1 MGVAAV
7 LLGFRIQF
15 LKLITFRLD
24 CWKTDPFFLYL
35 DLLEMM
41 LGQTRFL
48 KHIPPHMVIHSGGMF
63 SYKQIASTNPSL
75 AYFWVQLLAVR
86 FRSGYMTLEIPHAPS
101 DHQDM
106 SSHVFRQGS
115 IFH

>member
-1 MGVAAV
+1 MIPFFVSLGVSFAVRLYFWCSLVGVAAV

-48 KHIPPHMVIHSGGMF
+48 KHIPPNMVIHSGSMF
-63 SYKQIASTNPSL
+63 S
-75 AYFWVQLLAVR
+75 
-86 FRSGYMTLEIPHAPS
+86 
-101 DHQDM
+101 
-106 SSHVFRQGS
+106 
-115 IFH
+115 